1 MAKIE
6 NTTAY
11 PTVTP
16 AMDDLLIATDV
27 SNDNETVTFLVS
39 DLIGG
44 TGVLQGLQ
52 SVLDTGNTAIQS
64 IDLTGDIIVSGTV
77 APLTIT
83 ALGSTGLPGQLLSST
98 GAGLQW
104 VNSPSTSCCSWN
116 DSLISG
122 ATATTAAT
130 VDGVPFN
137 VVNAGGGISISSPAT
152 LANSG
157 TSTFTGQVNINST
170 LLNFNATGQINDGAG
185 NTGTPGQWL
194 TSTGTGLA
202 WSSAIPP
209 ASCCDIQS
217 TLGVGSVANNQGI
230 SFTGTSSVIFDTNVS
245 ISSAGGNVFSGNNTF
260 SGSGT
265 TLSTA
270 GVVLSGTVWA
280 GTSVGTPGQILSS
293 TGTGVQWV
301 NAGTVVGNQDLQSVL
316 DTGNTATGANA
327 DITITGTINPGTIT
341 DSSGGTGAI
350 GQVLSVS
357 GSGLSWITPAAGT
370 VTSVSLSAIQTSTGN
385 ALSISPTTG
394 AVLVQPFVFG
404 GTTNIGFVPEYTG
417 GSPTTNFLRADGTWA
432 TATGGGAVTSVTA
445 GAPGTSGGTPLTI
458 TPTTGAVVATSNAYA
473 GTTNVGHVPAG
484 GSATTFLRGDG
495 TWQVPGGAASD
506 TNSFNWTET
515 AILAKFSGYVANE
528 YMALEPFRN
537 SGGIGVGLTNY
548 NTSIGTSAPSAALSP
563 IQRFSSAVFQLP
575 ADSCSTGKSKLQL
588 CDITSN
594 LIVETDSGL
603 TTDAFAPGS
612 VFTLE
617 CWRMAGDPCTST
629 DIFLAA
635 TCRITV
641 TDSGDGTASL
651 NCCSGGVLGSA
662 ADRTWEPGH
671 SMMFTWRC
679 QSSQTA
685 SPAYI
690 FWRMNIRFEYIS

>member
-27 SNDNETVTFLVS
+27 SDNNETVTFLVS

-52 SVLDTGNTAIQS
+52 SVLNTGNTAIAS
-64 IDLTGDIIVSGTV
+64 INLTGSVNVVGTV
-77 APLTIT
+77 APVTIT
-83 ALGSTGLPGQLLSST
+83 ALGSTGLAGQILSST
-98 GAGLQW
+98 GTGIQW
-104 VNSPSTSCCSWN
+104 INSPSTSCCTWN

-122 ATATTAAT
+122 ATATTTAT

-157 TSTFTGQVNINST
+157 VSTFTGQVNINST

-185 NTGTPGQWL
+185 NTGTAGQWL

-202 WSSAIPP
+202 WSSTITP

-217 TLGVGSVANNQGI
+217 TLGVGSVANNQGM

-245 ISSAGGNVFSGNNTF
+245 ISSSGGNVFSGNNTF

-280 GTSVGTPGQILSS
+280 GTSVGTAGQILSS

-327 DITITGTINPGTIT
+327 NITITGTINPGTIT

-357 GSGLSWITPAAGT
+357 GSGLSWITPTVGT
-370 VTSVSLSAIQTSTGN
+370 VTSVNVSAIQTSIGN
-385 ALSISPTTG
+385 ALSVSPTTG
-394 AVLVQPFVFG
+394 AVLIQPFVFG

-432 TATGGGAVTSVTA
+432 TATGGGGVTSVTA

-458 TPTTGAVVATSNAYA
+458 TPATGS
-473 GTTNVGHVPAG
+473 
-484 GSATTFLRGDG
+484 
-495 TWQVPGGAASD
+495 
-506 TNSFNWTET
+506 
-515 AILAKFSGYVANE
+515 
-528 YMALEPFRN
+528 
-537 SGGIGVGLTNY
+537 
-548 NTSIGTSAPSAALSP
+548 
-563 IQRFSSAVFQLP
+563 
-575 ADSCSTGKSKLQL
+575 
-588 CDITSN
+588 
-594 LIVETDSGL
+594 
-603 TTDAFAPGS
+603 
-612 VFTLE
+612 
-617 CWRMAGDPCTST
+617 
-629 DIFLAA
+629 
-635 TCRITV
+635 
-641 TDSGDGTASL
+641 
-651 NCCSGGVLGSA
+651 
-662 ADRTWEPGH
+662 
-671 SMMFTWRC
+671 
-679 QSSQTA
+679 
-685 SPAYI
+685 
-690 FWRMNIRFEYIS
+690 

>member
-27 SNDNETVTFLVS
+27 SNNNETVTFLVS

-64 IDLTGDIIVSGTV
+64 INLTGDIIVNGTV
-77 APLTIT
+77 APVTIT
-83 ALGSTGLPGQLLSST
+83 ALGSTGLAGQLLSST
-98 GAGLQW
+98 GTGLQW
-104 VNSPSTSCCSWN
+104 VNSPSTSCCTWN

-122 ATATTAAT
+122 ATATTPSI
-130 VDGVPFN
+130 VDGVTMSFQ
-137 VVNAGGGISISSPAT
+137 NAGGGIVISAPAG
-152 LANSG
+152 LGNSG

-202 WSSAIPP
+202 WSSTIPP

-217 TLGVGSVANNQGI
+217 TLGVGHISNNQGI
-230 SFTGTSSVIFDTNVS
+230 EFTGTSSVIFGTNVS

-280 GTSVGTPGQILSS
+280 GTSVGRAGQILSS

-385 ALSISPTTG
+385 ALSVSPTTG
-394 AVLVQPFVFG
+394 AVLIQPFVFG

-432 TATGGGAVTSVTA
+432 TATGGGGVTSVTA
-445 GAPGTSGGTPLTI
+445 G
-458 TPTTGAVVATSNAYA
+458 TPTPGAVVATSNAYA
-473 GTTNVGHVPAG
+473 
-484 GSATTFLRGDG
+484 
-495 TWQVPGGAASD
+495 
-506 TNSFNWTET
+506 
-515 AILAKFSGYVANE
+515 
-528 YMALEPFRN
+528 
-537 SGGIGVGLTNY
+537 
-548 NTSIGTSAPSAALSP
+548 
-563 IQRFSSAVFQLP
+563 
-575 ADSCSTGKSKLQL
+575 
-588 CDITSN
+588 
-594 LIVETDSGL
+594 
-603 TTDAFAPGS
+603 
-612 VFTLE
+612 
-617 CWRMAGDPCTST
+617 
-629 DIFLAA
+629 
-635 TCRITV
+635 
-641 TDSGDGTASL
+641 
-651 NCCSGGVLGSA
+651 
-662 ADRTWEPGH
+662 
-671 SMMFTWRC
+671 
-679 QSSQTA
+679 
-685 SPAYI
+685 
-690 FWRMNIRFEYIS
+690 